1 MRAAG
6 DARHPTAVIAEDEPV
21 LRAQLQEMLRAV
33 WPQLGIAAVAED
45 GFQAMQALARHQPD
59 VLFLDI
65 EMPGLTGLEVARQA
79 SGRHHV
85 VFLTAYDQYAV
96 AAFEAGAIDY
106 LKKPLAAGRLAT
118 ACQRVK
124 ERLASS
130 APANL
135 EGLLGVLASR
145 AARASPYLR
154 WINASLADEVKL
166 ITVDEVC
173 YFQSDAKYT
182 RVVTAESESLIRKP
196 LKELA
201 SELDPAQFW
210 QIHRSTI
217 VNVSA
222 IAGVSRE
229 ISGGFVVKLRSRAE
243 TLAVS
248 QQFAHRFRQM

>member
-1 MRAAG
+1 M
-6 DARHPTAVIAEDEPV
+6 DPRHPTAVIAEDEPV
-21 LRAQLQEMLRAV
+21 LRDQLQEMLRTV
-33 WPQLGIAAVAED
+33 WPELKIAAAAED
-45 GFQAMQALARHQPD
+45 GFQALQALARHEPD

-65 EMPGLTGLEVARQA
+65 EMPGLTGLEVARHA

-96 AAFEAGAIDY
+96 AAFEAGAMDY
-106 LKKPLAAGRLAT
+106 LMKPVTAVRLAA

-124 ERLASS
+124 ERLSS
-130 APANL
+130 APSSL
-135 EGLLGVLASR
+135 EGLLGVLAKR
-145 AARASPYLR
+145 AAGASPYLR

-182 RVVTAESESLIRKP
+182 RVVTGDSESLIRKP

-229 ISGGFVVKLRSRAE
+229 ISGGFVVRLKARTE